1 MRFSEAGVEILGR
14 RSCHPRLRIC
24 PLRGGYSTAAVV
36 IAAAGAPDG
45 KLVRF
50 PRHGVA
56 FVRRA
61 DTAGMGW
68 RSGGRLR
75 EGNEYSRK
83 RKQQQESG
91 SQALHRLWR
100 VWNPNVDPA

>member
-1 MRFSEAGVEILGR
+1 M
-14 RSCHPRLRIC
+14 C
-24 PLRGGYSTAAVV
+24 PLRGGYRAAAVV

-50 PRHGVA
+50 PRPGVA

-68 RSGGRLR
+68 RSSGRLR
-75 EGNEYSRK
+75 EGNEYPDK
-83 RKQQQESG
+83 REQQQEYG
-91 SQALHRLWR
+91 GAALHVSPVSLEPQLEPSIEH
-100 VWNPNVDPA
+100 NLKGAQGTIG